1 MAIKKILLLIIFTV
15 CIQIAKAD
23 VIRLYYADPI
33 IGKVTEITDE
43 YIKYVPEKE
52 DLVRTIGR
60 LPVACIEFD
69 NGNIEEIS
77 PLITIEDPKKD
88 WENIVIVY
96 DKNTIKGMTKIGEG
110 FKKANS
116 AWSTNTKKD
125 GLERKVFEKL
135 KKECAKQ
142 GGKVLLVTRKD
153 SQSQGG
159 FGSYGFA
166 EINAEYYCY

>member
-1 MAIKKILLLIIFTV
+1 MVVL
-15 CIQIAKAD
+15 QHPPD
-23 VIRLYYADPI
+23 
-33 IGKVTEITDE
+33 DE
-43 YIKYVPEKE
+43 N
-52 DLVRTIGR
+52 LVRTIGC
-60 LPVACIEFD
+60 LPVHRIEFD
-69 NGNIEEIS
+69 NGKVEDIS
-77 PLITIEDPKKD
+77 SLIVVNDPKKD

-96 DKNTIKGMTKIGEG
+96 DKNAVKGMTKIGEG

-116 AWSTNTKKD
+116 AWSTNTNKD
-125 GLERKVFEKL
+125 GLEKKVFEKL

>member
-1 MAIKKILLLIIFTV
+1 MKKIVLLFLTLASQV
-15 CIQIAKAD
+15 VNAD
-23 VIRLYYADPI
+23 VIKLHYGEPI
-33 IGKVTEITDE
+33 KGKVMEITDE
-43 YIKYVPEKE
+43 YIKYIPNDES
-52 DLVRTIGR
+52 LVQTIGCF
-60 LPVACIEFD
+60 PVNRIEFD
-69 NGNIEEIS
+69 NGKVEEIS
-77 PLITIEDPKKD
+77 PLIVIDDPQKD
-88 WENIVIVY
+88 WRNVVVVY
-96 DKNTIKGMTKIGEG
+96 DKNAVKGMVKIGEG

-116 AWSTNTKKD
+116 AWSTNTKKE

-142 GGKVLLVTRKD
+142 GGKILLVTRKD

>member
-1 MAIKKILLLIIFTV
+1 MKKFLLSLITFGW
-15 CIQIAKAD
+15 IQIAMAD
-23 VIRLYYADPI
+23 VINLHYADPI

-43 YIKYVPEKE
+43 CIKYIPKNEE
-52 DLVRTIGR
+52 LVRTIGR
-60 LPVACIEFD
+60 LPVSSIEFES
-69 NGNIEEIS
+69 GEVEEIS
-77 PLITIEDPKKD
+77 PLIVIENPKKD
-88 WENIVIVY
+88 WANIVICY
-96 DKNTIKGMTKIGEG
+96 DKNAVIGMTKIGEG

-116 AWSTNTKKD
+116 AWSTNTNKN
-125 GLERKVFEKL
+125 GLEQKVFEKL